1 MTYELK
7 LPPKASLLPEPP
19 ETSEE
24 FYMTIYED
32 SVAAHLTK
40 ILNSDEHAV
49 VISSA
54 KILCETVKDFVAK
67 VEKAYEK
74 TLENAVAA
82 DAVASKVRGSPSGRA
97 GFLLTTLTLYCFTAK
112 LIK

>member
-7 LPPKASLLPEPP
+7 LPAKASLLPEPA
-19 ETSEE
+19 EATEE

-32 SVAAHLTK
+32 SVANHLTK

-49 VISSA
+49 VVSSA

-67 VEKAYEK
+67 VEKAQDR
-74 TLENAVAA
+74 TLENTVVAE
-82 DAVASKVRGSPSGRA
+82 AVASKVRGDTHQGRA
-97 GFLLTTLTLYCFTAK
+97 SCLLT
-112 LIK
+112 